1 MIHGS
6 CLCGGIK
13 YEISGNIE
21 SIGKCGCIECKKMT
35 GSEFS
40 ANALVKKNAF
50 HVLMGKENITI
61 YQISDEISRTFCSV
75 CGSNL
80 QYIANK
86 HPEIIGIALGTLDD
100 AEEEYTGGIH
110 KY

>member
-6 CLCGGIK
+6 CLCGNIK
-13 YEISGNIE
+13 YEISGDVE
-21 SIGKCGCIECKKMT
+21 SVSKCDCLNCKKMT

-40 ANALVKKNAF
+40 ANALIKQDAF
-50 HVLMGKENITI
+50 HVLMGEENIAT
-61 YQISDEISRTFCSV
+61 YKVSDEVSRTFCSV

-100 AEEEYTGGIH
+100 TEEGYTEH
-110 KY
+110 P